1 MIARVRRFT
10 ATGAFLA
17 LLGALVGTAAL
28 ATIPTG
34 DDPKL
39 APIAKPADP
48 APKLPDAIPEA
59 FAKLLEP
66 RGLRLTG
73 ADGKGVCDLW
83 LVKEVALA
91 AKATSEAQVR
101 LTTIPFGTVIGA
113 LEVTGPMSDYRNQA
127 IGKGCYALR
136 IGWQPVDGNHLG
148 TSSSRDFAVVTSF
161 TKDKDPAPVAK
172 VDDLVALSVPAS
184 PSDHLLALY
193 LAAPE
198 GDPPKAGDARM
209 FKREGKEEWAADLTL
224 SGKAPGEAKAASVRF
239 GLVLIGHL
247 SE

>member
-1 MIARVRRFT
+1 MIGRARNL
-10 ATGAFLA
+10 AALGIAA
-17 LLGALVGTAAL
+17 LLGAAVVAPA
-28 ATIPTG
+28 

-39 APIAKPADP
+39 ALLAKPADP
-48 APKLPDAIPEA
+48 APKLPDAIPEP
-59 FAKLLEP
+59 FAKRLEP
-66 RGLRLTG
+66 RGVRLTG
-73 ADGKGVCDLW
+73 ADGKTLCDLW
-83 LVKEVALA
+83 LCKEVELA
-91 AKATSEAQVR
+91 AKATGEPQVN
-101 LTTIPFGTVIGA
+101 LTTIPFGTLIGA
-113 LEVTGPMSDYRNQA
+113 FSVAGPMTDYRNQA
-127 IGKGCYALR
+127 IGPGCYALR

-198 GDPPKAGDARM
+198 GDAPKAGAARL

-224 SGKAPGEAKAASVRF
+224 SGKAPGATAATSIRF
-239 GLVLIGHL
+239 GLVLIGHV

>member
-1 MIARVRRFT
+1 MIASVRSF
-10 ATGAFLA
+10 AAPGVVVA
-17 LLGALVGTAAL
+17 LLGAAAVALV
-28 ATIPTG
+28 PTD

-39 APIAKPADP
+39 APLAKAADP
-48 APKLPDAIPEA
+48 APKLPDGIPEP

-73 ADGKGVCDLW
+73 ADGKSVCDLW
-83 LVKEVALA
+83 LCKEVALA

-101 LTTIPFGTVIGA
+101 LATIPFGTLIGA
-113 LEVTGPMSDYRNQA
+113 LAVAGPMTDYRNQA

-172 VDDLVALSVPAS
+172 IDDLVPLSVPAS

-198 GDPPKAGDARM
+198 GDAPKAGEARL

-224 SGKAPGEAKAASVRF
+224 RGKAPGETKAASLRF
-239 GLVLIGHL
+239 GVVLIGHL

>member
-1 MIARVRRFT
+1 MIAPVRS
-10 ATGAFLA
+10 LA
-17 LLGALVGTAAL
+17 AIALVAFGGAA
-28 ATIPTG
+28 AVAPA

-39 APIAKPADP
+39 APLAKPADP

-66 RGLRLTG
+66 RGVRLTG
-73 ADGKGVCDLW
+73 ADGKGVCDVW
-83 LVKEVALA
+83 LLREVALA
-91 AKATSEAQVR
+91 AKATTEQQVR
-101 LTTIPFGTVIGA
+101 LTTIPFGTLIGA
-113 LEVTGPMSDYRNQA
+113 LQVSGPMTDYRNQA
-127 IGKGCYALR
+127 IGPGCYALR
-136 IGWQPVDGNHLG
+136 IGWQPNDGNHLG

-172 VDDLVALSVPAS
+172 IDDLVALSVPAS

-198 GDPPKAGDARM
+198 GDAPKAGEARL
-209 FKREGKEEWAADLTL
+209 FKREGKDEWAADLTL
-224 SGKAPGEAKAASVRF
+224 EGKAPGETKATTIRF
-239 GLVLIGHL
+239 GLVLIGHV